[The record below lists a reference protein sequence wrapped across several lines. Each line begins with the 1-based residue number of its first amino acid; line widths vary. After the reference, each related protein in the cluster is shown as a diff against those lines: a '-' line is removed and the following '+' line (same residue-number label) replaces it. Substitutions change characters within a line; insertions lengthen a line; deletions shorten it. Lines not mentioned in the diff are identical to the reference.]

1 MLVRNRLT
9 GQLHDVPAQ
18 LLYGGPGLAGF
29 GVLPLIPLIA
39 SALPMVGDLV
49 KGLTGGARPP
59 EPPPPPPPP
68 PMVMPLPAPPPMVLE
83 PAPLPPE
90 PEPPPFGPPPF
101 VRRANMPA
109 PLPSDDGD
117 FPVPRGAAAMPGGD
131 PGDPRAAGA
140 RRYRRPPRRRRRR
153 LLRRPL
159 GFYAANDFFPW

>member
-39 SALPMVGDLV
+39 SALRMVGNLV
-49 KGLTGGARPP
+49 KALTGGARPP

-68 PMVMPLPAPPPMVLE
+68 PPVVMPLPAPPPMVLE

-90 PEPPPFGPPPF
+90 AEPAPFGPP
-101 VRRANMPA
+101 
-109 PLPSDDGD
+109 
-117 FPVPRGAAAMPGGD
+117 
-131 PGDPRAAGA
+131 
-140 RRYRRPPRRRRRR
+140 
-153 LLRRPL
+153 
-159 GFYAANDFFPW
+159 